1 MAVTTELSG
10 PIRSGEESRH
20 GRLLLLCLV
29 LYLSDLFFFFFHSD
43 KIADRD
49 NLRGKGFIL
58 AQFQRFQSI
67 VLGSVVSWPVGRQ
80 NIMAAGI

>member
-1 MAVTTELSG
+1 MDGCYCCV
-10 PIRSGEESRH
+10 
-20 GRLLLLCLV
+20 LCCTCQTF
-29 LYLSDLFFFFFHSD
+29 FFFFFHSD